1 MDAQPIVDWLVEGA
15 RPGGDP
21 KAVLKA
27 LCERMVEAGIRLDRF
42 ALFVQPLHPNVA
54 ARAFYW
60 RRGAAE
66 VEVNE
71 EDHSFLG
78 SDEQL
83 SSPIYRVRT
92 TRQEIRRRLEDATR
106 DPAVPLDFPVLE
118 DLRAQ
123 GITDYLI
130 APLEFVNGEV
140 HGMSVSTR
148 SPGGFSD
155 AELAAIRRIRPAFT
169 RVVEAYGLTHKAAN
183 ILHAYLGRHAGEQVL
198 QGRIRRGDTERIHAV
213 IWFCDLRDS
222 TPLADAL
229 GPEAF
234 LALLNE
240 YFECVLGPVLE
251 RDGHVLRFIGDAA
264 LAIFPVGADPAD
276 AATRAVDAARE
287 AVARMEKLNE
297 KRAQPL
303 RFGIGLHL
311 GDVLYGNIGTRSRI
325 EFTVIGAAAN
335 EAARIE
341 ALCKTLGTP
350 LVVSGQVARHARH
363 PWRPLGSHPLRGVEK
378 PVELLTLQSM

>member
-1 MDAQPIVDWLVEGA
+1 VQPVVDWLV
-15 RPGGDP
+15 GDAVSAASP
-21 KAVLKA
+21 NEVLKQ
-27 LCERMVEAGIRLDRF
+27 LCERLVESGVRLDRF

-66 VEVNE
+66 IEVNE
-71 EDHSFLG
+71 EDHTFTG
-78 SDEQL
+78 SDEQVT
-83 SSPIYRVRT
+83 SPIYRVRT
-92 TRQEIRRRLEDATR
+92 TRQEIRRRLEDPKA
-106 DPAVPLDFPVLE
+106 PADFPVLQ
-118 DLRAQ
+118 DLREQ
-123 GITDYLI
+123 GLTDYLI
-130 APLEFVNGEV
+130 MPLEFLNGEV
-140 HGMSVSTR
+140 HGMSVATR

-155 AELAAIRRIRPAFT
+155 AEIAAIRRIRPAFT
-169 RVVEAYGLTHKAAN
+169 RLVEVFGLTRKAVN
-183 ILHAYLGRHAGEQVL
+183 ILDAYLGRHAGEKVL
-198 QGRIRRGDTERIHAV
+198 QGRIRRGDAERIHAV

-264 LAIFPVGADPAD
+264 LAIFPVGDDPAD

-287 AVARMEKLNE
+287 AVARMEAMN
-297 KRAQPL
+297 RGRQTAL

-311 GDVLYGNIGTRSRI
+311 GDVLYGNIGTRERI

-341 ALCKTLGTP
+341 ALCKSLGTP
-350 LVVSGQVARHARH
+350 LVVSEQVAVHTRHA
-363 PWRPLGSHPLRGVEK
+363 WRALGSHALRGVEK
-378 PVELLTLQSM
+378 PVALLTL